1 MKKAID
7 FQVCCFFCI
16 FYKKMDN
23 IKFPSEEEEK
33 KYKIKSLLCELLFQE
48 INHSSST
55 PMDPIVE
62 MTRLNKKDTG
72 AVSFPRNKFAIRI
85 WSNDHNPP
93 HFHVIAEG
101 WDLSFLIEN
110 GELYRVNTIG
120 DNMATYN
127 YIVKQV
133 PKWLKM
139 RSKIFKHNTN
149 QEVAE
154 NIWSSYDENCKF

>member
-1 MKKAID
+1 
-7 FQVCCFFCI
+7 
-16 FYKKMDN
+16 MDN

-33 KYKIKSLLCELLFQE
+33 KYKIKSLLRELLFQE

-55 PMDPIVE
+55 PMDSIVE
-62 MTRLNKKDTG
+62 MVRLNKNDTG
-72 AVSFPRNKFAIRI
+72 AVPFPRNKFAIRI